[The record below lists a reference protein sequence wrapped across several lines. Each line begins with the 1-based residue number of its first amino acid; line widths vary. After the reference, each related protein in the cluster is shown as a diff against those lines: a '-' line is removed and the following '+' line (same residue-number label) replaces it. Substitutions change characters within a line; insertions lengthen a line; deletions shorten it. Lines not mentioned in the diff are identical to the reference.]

1 MKQTPEQLFN
11 QLKEEFVPKKE
22 KEAINE
28 ELGGVVE
35 LKPIA
40 KIEPTT
46 KEPFWTKFESFLA
59 EGNSLEPI
67 VNTEEK
73 VNTKEEELLIV
84 SS

>member
-35 LKPIA
+35 LKPI
-40 KIEPTT
+40 TRND
-46 KEPFWTKFESFLA
+46 FLIR
-59 EGNSLEPI
+59 S
-67 VNTEEK
+67 
-73 VNTKEEELLIV
+73 
-84 SS
+84 